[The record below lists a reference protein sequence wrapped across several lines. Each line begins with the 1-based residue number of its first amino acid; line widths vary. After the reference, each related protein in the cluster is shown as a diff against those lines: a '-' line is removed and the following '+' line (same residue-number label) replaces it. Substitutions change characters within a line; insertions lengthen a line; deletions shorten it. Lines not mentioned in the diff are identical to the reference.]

1 MQTFLPVDKC
11 IYCGETKNLSDEH
24 IVPLSLNG
32 KWILPKASCL
42 NCAKITSAFEGRVAK
57 MLASFRQSANLK
69 TRRPNKRR
77 QTVSLRDDT
86 GNIIEMPNTGMW
98 DTLPTFQFPLPGIYR
113 KKWTASKGWA
123 GVKLGIKSNQPTI
136 AKLAHWNKFNTKTF
150 EYETPM
156 FDIDSYALMLA
167 KIGHCIA
174 VGHYGIDNFDHFL
187 PPFILGNESFVPP
200 QPLNSQESET
210 DLNTSKMVQ
219 ENSFQ
224 INLSYFVG
232 SFDEILP
239 PSLLE
244 HEYGFEI
251 QETNIA
257 EDQHLIY
264 TRIRLFPFSGGPTA
278 CVVVGQVNQEQSQKC
293 KDQQRRIALHCA

>member
-1 MQTFLPVDKC
+1 
-11 IYCGETKNLSDEH
+11 
-24 IVPLSLNG
+24 
-32 KWILPKASCL
+32 
-42 NCAKITSAFEGRVAK
+42 
-57 MLASFRQSANLK
+57 
-69 TRRPNKRR
+69 
-77 QTVSLRDDT
+77 
-86 GNIIEMPNTGMW
+86 
-98 DTLPTFQFPLPGIYR
+98 
-113 KKWTASKGWA
+113 
-123 GVKLGIKSNQPTI
+123 
-136 AKLAHWNKFNTKTF
+136 
-150 EYETPM
+150 
-156 FDIDSYALMLA
+156 MLA